1 MFLVLN
7 DFVEKFHK
15 NTVYRKGDSYP
26 HEGFEADSTRVEFL
40 QEVHQEY
47 GVPFLDKPV
56 EPKQDNPGEPEKV
69 NPPQPKKTA
78 TKRTPKSGDK

>member
-47 GVPFLDKPV
+47 GVPFLAKPV
-56 EPKQDNPGEPEKV
+56 EVSVLEKV
-69 NPPQPKKTA
+69 EPPQPKKTT